1 MSLQAEERER
11 ESTRDRWRAVR
22 EGEREREQREKRGER
37 GRRGGRVRS
46 VVKTMKETER
56 RGKWKEGE
64 GGVRETDRERNT
76 GKKTKR
82 EVNREGQIDRKEKK
96 DNKQGCGEVEIVRE
110 THRRR

>member
-1 MSLQAEERER
+1 M
-11 ESTRDRWRAVR
+11 
-22 EGEREREQREKRGER
+22 
-37 GRRGGRVRS
+37 
-46 VVKTMKETER
+46 
-56 RGKWKEGE
+56 
-64 GGVRETDRERNT
+64 RETDRERNT